1 MMASFAAA
9 QDWDGIWFYAYSHS
23 NDAWDRGHFN
33 SYFDMD
39 SNPAKW
45 AFMRAGTVLFREG
58 GIGPLGH
65 RAVVSLCEVSSVDLG
80 ALARLHRQFGRDLF
94 AALAHA
100 YSMGPSNLLE
110 TQLSAS
116 LAGTTTVTPVLGT
129 DTEMTWFVEEGRGFY
144 AAAGRSSLVAVGHAQ
159 HFERGTGSRIK
170 VTAPN
175 FLSLVVTALDG
186 KKLQA
191 SERILVTAC
200 GRCENSGMV
209 FSENRAT
216 VGRQWGRAPVRVQP
230 VDATL
235 ALADGAWQAWALTP
249 DGRRKEAARVVTVAK
264 GCNLVLST
272 AHGTMW
278 YLLLR

>member
-1 MMASFAAA
+1 MLASFAAA
-9 QDWDGIWFYAYSHS
+9 QDWDGIWFYTYSHS
-23 NDAWDRGHFN
+23 NETWDRGHLN

-45 AFMRAGTVLFREG
+45 AFMRAGTVIYREG

-65 RAVVSLCEVSSVDLG
+65 RARVALG
-80 ALARLHRQFGRDLF
+80 EGASGQSESLARLHRQFGSDLF
-94 AALAHA
+94 RALSNE
-100 YSMGPSNLLE
+100 YSMGRSNLLT
-110 TQLSAS
+110 TQLSATLTGKTS
-116 LAGTTTVTPVLGT
+116 VTPVLGT
-129 DTEMTWFVEEGRGFY
+129 DTQMTWFVAEGFGFY
-144 AAAGRSSLVAVGHAQ
+144 AAAGGSSLVAVGHAQ
-159 HFERGTGSRIK
+159 HFEGGTEARIR
-170 VTAPN
+170 VTSPG
-175 FLSLVVTALDG
+175 FVSLAVTALDG
-186 KKLQA
+186 KPLQA
-191 SERILVTAC
+191 SDRILVTAC